1 MSGPKYT
8 SRPMKLRKNRETEIK
23 LRVTDL
29 AALRRLLRRMGA
41 HGEGRVY
48 EHNVLHDTPRR
59 GLARGG
65 RLLRL
70 RYETPTKGS
79 AVPSKV
85 SGGRSRAWLTYKGP
99 AGRSGRYKVRE
110 EIEVPVMRPEVLAS
124 VFEAIGLRPT
134 FRYEK
139 FRTRHSLPG
148 FSGLHLDLDET
159 PIGTFLELEGP
170 KQQIDRAA
178 RRLGYSSTDYITA
191 SYWGLYCAA
200 CRRRGRR
207 PGNML
212 FKDRKI

>member
-1 MSGPKYT
+1 
-8 SRPMKLRKNRETEIK
+8 MKRHKNRETEIK
-23 LRVTDL
+23 LRVTDV

-41 HGEGRVY
+41 HGGGRVY
-48 EHNVLHDTPRR
+48 EHNILHDTSRR
-59 GLARGG
+59 GLARSG

-70 RYETPTKGS
+70 RCETPAKGG
-79 AVPSKV
+79 AVPSRV

-99 AGRSGRYKVRE
+99 AGRTGRYKVRE
-110 EIEVPVMRPEVLAS
+110 EIEVPVVRPEVLAS
-124 VFEAIGLRPT
+124 VFGAIGLLPT

-159 PIGTFLELEGP
+159 PVGTFLELEGP
-170 KQQIDRAA
+170 KRQIDRAA
-178 RRLGYSSTDYITA
+178 RRLGYSPADYITA
-191 SYWGLYCAA
+191 SYWGLYCDA
-200 CRRRGRR
+200 CRRLGRR